1 MKFYEMLNN
10 FQNTLPKMYVF
21 FVCLFVFIFCTLE
34 YLLLNLFIVILT
46 LFTTSVDNTAVS
58 LTTKKQE
65 NYFTFDDNAVSPSLL
80 F

>member
-1 MKFYEMLNN
+1 MKCHEMLNN

-21 FVCLFVFIFCTLE
+21 FLIFCTLE

-58 LTTKKQE
+58 LTTKKEE
-65 NYFTFDDNAVSPSLL
+65 NYFPFDDNAVSPSLL